1 MQETKLRY
9 WLIIINQ
16 TLCTK
21 SFTKNNVIL
30 SLYLTYI
37 WMQNL
42 ETRTNNRLPKNLIKL
57 LEKALQIIN
66 FKNFNENV
74 NPLFKENQ
82 ILKVSNFIAYK
93 NALSVRNYSNLKLNL
108 KIFWI
113 HQINLHFMVKAH
125 FQLKEQTNG
134 ICFNE

>member
-1 MQETKLRY
+1 
-9 WLIIINQ
+9 
-16 TLCTK
+16 
-21 SFTKNNVIL
+21 
-30 SLYLTYI
+30 
-37 WMQNL
+37 MQNL
-42 ETRTNNRLPKNLIKL
+42 ETRTINRLPKNLIKL

-113 HQINLHFMVKAH
+113 QQINLHFMVKAH